1 MPGQRIL
8 ITGLLH
14 YYPVFSVHLLDDRL
28 QRVHQGAD
36 ALLQLQERRH
46 RGHREVLQD
55 PHCQEGRGRVRLR
68 GHGAVSSGTYVHEHS
83 FLCTVFLCADPDQI
97 ER

>member
-1 MPGQRIL
+1 
-8 ITGLLH
+8 
-14 YYPVFSVHLLDDRL
+14 VFSVHLLDARL

-55 PHCQEGRGRVRLR
+55 PHCQEGRGRVGLR
-68 GHGAVSSGTYVHEHS
+68 GHGAVSSGTSANRHFIGILRPV
-83 FLCTVFLCADPDQI
+83 LRIRIRMDPHQMK
-97 ER
+97 R